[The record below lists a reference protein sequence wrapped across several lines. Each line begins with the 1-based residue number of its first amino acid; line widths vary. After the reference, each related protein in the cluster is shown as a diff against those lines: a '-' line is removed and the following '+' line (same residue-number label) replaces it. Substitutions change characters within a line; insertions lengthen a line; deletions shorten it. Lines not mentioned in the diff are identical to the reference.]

1 MIRSEFLAAIK
12 QVATE
17 RGIEP
22 EDVLN
27 TLRQAMLAAFR
38 KDYPEESG
46 EEDNIEVKIDKKT
59 GAVTLMQDGKDVTP
73 PGFGRI
79 AAQTAK
85 QVILQGVREA
95 EKHAVVDEFRA
106 KVGKVVPAMLQRFD
120 HGKWFVDVGRTTAIM
135 PREEQTYSEDYR
147 PNQRLKVYIKEIID
161 DEVRPDIIVS
171 RADPNLVK
179 GLFSIEVPEIQSG
192 AVEIKGIAREP
203 GSRTKIA
210 VASTQEGVDPV
221 GSMVG
226 QRGVRVQA
234 VSNELQGEKMDII
247 LWNDSKERFIINA
260 LSPAQ
265 VADITLNEK
274 EKIATV
280 EVAEDQLSL
289 AIGKD
294 GQNVRLASRLSG
306 YKIDIINASGD
317 VVGSHEDEAKEEVDS
332 HLDNEDAQESSEE

>member
-22 EDVLN
+22 EDVLR
-27 TLRQAMLAAFR
+27 TLEQAMLAAFR
-38 KDYPEESG
+38 KDYPEEAG
-46 EEDNIEVKIDKKT
+46 DADDITVNIDKKT
-59 GAVTLMQDGKDVTP
+59 GAVTLMRDGEDITP

-95 EKHAVVDEFRA
+95 EKHAVVDEFRS
-106 KVGKVVPAMLQRFD
+106 KIGKVVPAMLQRFD
-120 HGKWFVDVGRTTAIM
+120 RGKWFVDVGRTTAIM
-135 PREEQTYSEDYR
+135 PREEQTYSEEYR

-179 GLFSIEVPEIQSG
+179 GLFSLEVPEIQSG
-192 AVEIKGIAREP
+192 AVEIKGVAREP

-247 LWNDSKERFIINA
+247 LWHESQERFIINA

-265 VADITLNEK
+265 VADIKLNEK

-294 GQNVRLASRLSG
+294 GQNVRLASKLTG
-306 YKIDIINASGD
+306 YKIDIVNASGD
-317 VVGSHEDEAKEEVDS
+317 VIGSHEETTD
-332 HLDNEDAQESSEE
+332 ESSQTSKEPEESAA